1 MVGNQSMYKYAIMLM
16 NVAKDRLIWFTKLTD
31 DSVGIININ
40 VNEGNRSE
48 YNKCEEAILEEDE

>member
-1 MVGNQSMYKYAIMLM
+1 MLM